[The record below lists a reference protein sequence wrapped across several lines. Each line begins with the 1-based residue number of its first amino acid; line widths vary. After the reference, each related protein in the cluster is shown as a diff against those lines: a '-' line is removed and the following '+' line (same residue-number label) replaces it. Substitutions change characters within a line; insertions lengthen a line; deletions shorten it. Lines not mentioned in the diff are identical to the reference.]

1 MEINDIKNITES
13 IANKG
18 ESVLDWVRQP
28 KEEARNFLI
37 DMIKKHDELT
47 TKEKAALIYNS
58 RKFTKEYVNS
68 KNIYEQARKHFDSQS
83 QAENPDEDWLHFFF
97 DKAEKVSSK
106 SMQYIWSKL
115 LAGEFNKPG
124 SVSRKLMHI
133 ISIMDANAAKSF
145 QTVSLYV
152 FKRNGLLSAYDT
164 KAMIIPSGFYINSF
178 DFMLNVEKWL
188 SLSGY
193 PNYKDIALELTMNTG
208 ELNSLE
214 NLGLIQRVPD
224 SNIQIPLIYTLDDS
238 YAYITPYDNSELP
251 LGQYAFTREGKQLY
265 NILNIIGNKAVL
277 LIMENYFLS
286 LDKKFS
292 IEIVNSK

>member
-1 MEINDIKNITES
+1 MEINDIKNISES

-37 DMIKKHDELT
+37 DMIKKHDEIT
-47 TKEKAALIYNS
+47 IQEKAALIYNS
-58 RKFTKEYVNS
+58 RKFTKEYANS
-68 KNIYEQARKHFDSQS
+68 KYIYEQARKHFASQS
-83 QAENPDEDWLHFFF
+83 QEENFDEDWLHFFF

-145 QTVSLYV
+145 QTFCLYV
-152 FKRNGLLSAYDT
+152 FERYGLVRSYDT
-164 KAMIIPSGFYINSF
+164 EAVLIPSGFYTNSF
-178 DFMLNVEKWL
+178 DFMLSIEKWL

-193 PNYKDIALELTMNTG
+193 SDYKELALELTMNTG

-224 SNIQIPLIYTLDDS
+224 SNIQISLVYTLDDS
-238 YAYITPYDNSELP
+238 FAYITPLENSELP
-251 LGQYAFTREGKQLY
+251 LGQYSLTQEGKQLY
-265 NILNIIGNKAVL
+265 NILNKAGNKAVL
-277 LIMENYFLS
+277 VIIENYLLS
-286 LDKKFS
+286 LNKKIF
-292 IEIVNSK
+292 IEIYTK